1 MSRLSAW
8 KYIRNNK
15 RTCFVLILALAMTF
29 AAMYVVAFLLNATL
43 ESIKPIAFELPK
55 KMGCVK
61 LSGDSL
67 GVNGNDY
74 ETGEAYVEALNAAR
88 QKYLDDLN
96 ADPDVEKAY
105 LTQVLTASYNGVIG
119 GIGYGFPLLEAEE
132 LPIVMKHFGAELVEG
147 RMPEG
152 DGELLID
159 EKIMKNGRMKVGD
172 WFQKNSYGEV
182 FIVVGVIRSKEMV
195 CMGTPRG
202 MYNSGWGFVVLCNE
216 KSADLRELSAKY
228 GVTVDENN
236 GDSLS
241 DIRDYEELFEKNFK
255 AVIDSVIT
263 GILLVVMIFLSISVL
278 VAYVSFLRNRVNE
291 YCLYASIGYSK
302 GEIYGMLMR
311 EMGILFLA
319 GIVLGVVLAIII
331 MNVMNAVLI
340 VPKGLSV
347 QWFMKEQ
354 VLRILG
360 AFAVIVGALQIPAMI
375 SINSIKTIDM
385 MED

>member
-105 LTQVLTASYNGVIG
+105 LTQVLNASYNGVVG
-119 GIGYGFPLLEAEE
+119 GIGYAFPLLAAEE
-132 LPIVMKHFGAELVEG
+132 LPTVMKHFGAELVEG

-202 MYNSGWGFVVLCNE
+202 MYNSGWAFVVLCNE
-216 KSADLRELSAKY
+216 KSADLRELSSKY
-228 GVTVDENN
+228 GVIVDENN

-241 DIRDYEELFEKNFK
+241 DICDYKELFEKDFK

-319 GIVLGVVLAIII
+319 GIVLGVVFSIII

-354 VLRILG
+354 VLRIVG